1 MGDGGEHSA
10 MQVETRTKVGRGVER
25 LRPRTPFR
33 SMLAGMLTSFN
44 MALTQAWWG
53 KHVGSTLA
61 SGCMMWVARA
71 SRDVKVPLQLP
82 NLFPSSWRFLLT
94 NLCRRPV
101 CAISSILNLL
111 ANI

>member
-61 SGCMMWVARA
+61 SGCMSGWLVQAGMSRYLCSFQTCSRA
-71 SRDVKVPLQLP
+71 AGD
-82 NLFPSSWRFLLT
+82 SS
-94 NLCRRPV
+94 
-101 CAISSILNLL
+101 
-111 ANI
+111 